1 MELKPL
7 VAIGVPVYN
16 GGKYLRDCLDSI
28 INQTYTNWECLISEN
43 QSKDNSLEIA
53 EEYAKKDKR
62 FKIYRCPEF
71 VGHVEN
77 WNNTW
82 LHSNMSAK
90 YFKMVQA
97 DDMILPECLEKYLNL
112 LEKHPEVGVA
122 SSFRLNSRH
131 VDQGGLD
138 IFEGNVFNGK
148 RILYDQLTREID
160 ISGTNTTLIFSV
172 EHLKKLA
179 DDSGIFHGRYH
190 VDTELFYEMSNISDV
205 GFVYQVLTY
214 TRRHESSGTSTEVYN
229 WGTLHQLNEAVLYRY
244 KGDDKLL
251 NELYRRERLKYAYF
265 FLNNKISRNKEVL
278 AFHRKHIVRPFN
290 IEEYISGIVGYNYIT
305 NLLVRIFNRIKRASG
320 VRI

>member
-1 MELKPL
+1 M

-28 INQTYTNWECLISEN
+28 FNQTYTNWECVISEN

-53 EEYAKKDKR
+53 EEYVKKDPR
-62 FKIYRCPEF
+62 FKIYRCPEH

-82 LHSNMSAK
+82 LHSNPEAK

-97 DDMILPECLEKYLNL
+97 DDMILPECLEKYLAL

-122 SSFRLNSRH
+122 SSYRLNSIY

-138 IFEGNVFNGK
+138 IFEGNVYDGK
-148 RILYDQLTREID
+148 RILYDQLTRKID

-172 EHLKKLA
+172 EHLRKIA
-179 DDSGIFHGRYH
+179 DETGIFHGRYH
-190 VDTELFYEMSNISDV
+190 VDTELFYEMANNSKV
-205 GFVYQVLTY
+205 GFVFQVLTY

-229 WGTLHQLNEAVLYRY
+229 WGTLYQLNEAVLFRYRE
-244 KGDDKLL
+244 DDKIL
-251 NELYRRERLKYAYF
+251 NRIYRKERLRYAYF
-265 FLNNKISRNKEVL
+265 ILINKLLRREKVL

-290 IEEYISGIVGYNYIT
+290 FEEYLTGFLHYNYFSHLMAR
-305 NLLVRIFNRIKRASG
+305 LLNRIKKPLHNK
-320 VRI
+320 